1 MPRIR
6 RDATRL
12 FRKGWSARKIG
23 RHLGYH
29 HTAVMK
35 WVQRAKLVGDV
46 PILTQSSAPKHVRQ
60 PTAKDVVDRIVKL
73 RIETKRCA
81 KAIYKQLKR
90 EGVKIAKCTVHRI
103 LSRRSLLNKRSPY
116 KRFHPHVHR
125 TQASKPGD
133 LGQMDSIHL
142 MIDKKKRIYVLVFID
157 VYSRW
162 AYAHCFSKMT
172 AKTAVIF
179 LRQAV
184 RAAPFAIDMI
194 QTDHGPEFGA
204 WFVSQIKKQHRYT
217 RIGKPNDNAHIERC
231 NRTLQEECLDK
242 VEVNVLKINR
252 AITKYL
258 IYYNNQRLHLG
269 INAMIPIEMVPRY

>member
-1 MPRIR
+1 MPRVR
-6 RDATRL
+6 RDAARL

-46 PILTQSSAPKHVRQ
+46 PIPTQSSKPKQVRQ
-60 PTAKDVVDRIVKL
+60 PTAKGVVDRIVKL

-81 KAIYKQLKR
+81 EAIYEQLKR
-90 EGVKIAKCTVHRI
+90 EGARIAKCTVHRI
-103 LSRRSLLNKRSPY
+103 LSRKNLLNKRSPW
-116 KRFHPHVHR
+116 KRFHHHVDR
-125 TQASKPGD
+125 PQALRPGD

-162 AYAHCFSKMT
+162 AYARCFETMN

-179 LRQAV
+179 LRQV
-184 RAAPFAIDMI
+184 ERLAPFHIDMI
-194 QTDHGPEFGA
+194 QTDHGPEFGS
-204 WFVSQIKKQHRYT
+204 WFVSQIKKNHRYT
-217 RIGKPNDNAHIERC
+217 RIGKPNDNAHIERF
-231 NRTLQEECLDK
+231 NRTIQEECIDK
-242 VEVNVLKINR
+242 IEVDVSKINR
-252 AITKYL
+252 ALSKYL
-258 IYYNNQRLHLG
+258 SYYNNQRLHLG
-269 INAMIPIEMVPRY
+269 INAMIPIEMVLRC